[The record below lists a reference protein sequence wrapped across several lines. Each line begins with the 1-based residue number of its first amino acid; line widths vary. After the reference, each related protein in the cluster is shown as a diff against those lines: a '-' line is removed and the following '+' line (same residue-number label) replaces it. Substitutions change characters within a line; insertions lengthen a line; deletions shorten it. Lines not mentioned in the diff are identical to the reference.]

1 LSVNLSDRAFSDSI
15 HEWDAAYDRRLAA
28 ALAQARSIDA
38 DVLVANDE
46 EVVVASI
53 VEYYSARP
61 VQLYFD
67 QLWVNRWERH
77 VHSGEGE
84 GPPTLL
90 QLEFNVPCGGAA
102 QAVRGPV
109 HGGGTI
115 DPRPPAGQPHWRLM
129 FSISLAEEGWDAGQL
144 ETALRDFRAKWES
157 ELVAAVRQAN
167 AEIGEHRSQMTE
179 QVGVEVGRRRNPLVA
194 IQRATRNLSI
204 PLSRTT
210 AEVAVIPVSP
220 RHLSLAAAESAVA
233 SGREP
238 FSLADDIAE
247 GLLRTIASF
256 SRALERLPV
265 TADKLLGEDE
275 ETLRDVL
282 LFVLNANWAGQ
293 VTGETFIG
301 LGKTDISLRWRDLDA
316 FIAECKFWHGA
327 RHFSDAVE
335 QLLGRYVVWRDT
347 RVALILFVRDRK
359 DVSRVLQSASEVLE
373 THERLLS
380 AAEWDADKTRR
391 DFSLQSKTDEGRA
404 IRLSLLPV
412 VVPTSA

>member
-1 LSVNLSDRAFSDSI
+1 
-15 HEWDAAYDRRLAA
+15 
-28 ALAQARSIDA
+28 
-38 DVLVANDE
+38 
-46 EVVVASI
+46 
-53 VEYYSARP
+53 
-61 VQLYFD
+61 
-67 QLWVNRWERH
+67 
-77 VHSGEGE
+77 
-84 GPPTLL
+84 
-90 QLEFNVPCGGAA
+90 
-102 QAVRGPV
+102 
-109 HGGGTI
+109 
-115 DPRPPAGQPHWRLM
+115 M
-129 FSISLAEEGWDAGQL
+129 
-144 ETALRDFRAKWES
+144 
-157 ELVAAVRQAN
+157 
-167 AEIGEHRSQMTE
+167 
-179 QVGVEVGRRRNPLVA
+179 
-194 IQRATRNLSI
+194 
-204 PLSRTT
+204 
-210 AEVAVIPVSP
+210 
-220 RHLSLAAAESAVA
+220 
-233 SGREP
+233 
-238 FSLADDIAE
+238 
-247 GLLRTIASF
+247 
-256 SRALERLPV
+256 